1 MNKLIYGKNNIERIV
16 SIEPKEDIIE
26 IFIED
31 KEGNVC
37 SQIQKNAYW
46 ILSNKQI
53 DNKFVCLKGDLYYK
67 YGRQFK
73 NKKDFYIAKKAYQE
87 HDIFSISDSKEAI
100 MVKDGYTYFKGM
112 KYDEVS
118 TLSFDIETTGLTHDT
133 NSKVLIISNTFR
145 KNGKIIRKL
154 FGINDYNSQAEM
166 LYAWI
171 NWVKEI
177 NPSLLIGHNIN
188 GFDFPYINYV
198 CNMEGIDFSIGRDG
212 SNIKINTNYEATFRV
227 DGNRDLH
234 YHKVYCYGREIID
247 TMFLAYRYDIGK
259 KYESYA
265 LKPIIKTEGLEASDR
280 VFYDASKIKDN
291 YKNLEEWEKIKAY
304 AMFDADDALKLY
316 DLFAPAF
323 FYMTQSI
330 PKSFQSVTESASGS
344 QINSIMIRSYL
355 QEARSLPKQSE
366 EIKYQG
372 AISFGNPGIYRN
384 VFKIDVASLY
394 PSIMIQHKVHDPEKD
409 PNRNFLQLVETFT
422 SLRLEYKKKA
432 KENKY
437 CDDLQASYKIFINS
451 CYGFLGTGGLLFNS
465 PSNAEFVTKT
475 GREVLQKA
483 LDWAE
488 QRNFKIVNADT
499 DSISFVKNNEDP
511 MTDIERNELLK
522 SVNSLYPEKIRFEDD
537 GYYHTVIVMKAKNY
551 VLYDGKNIK
560 IKGSAL
566 KATGKEKA
574 LKEFIREIINTILN
588 HKTNY
593 TEIYHKYVKE
603 ANDIKDINRWASR
616 KTISEKTKLS
626 KRTNE
631 TKIMDA
637 IEGTSYAEGDRVY
650 VYFKDDE
657 SLGLVENFDGSYN
670 KSKMIKK
677 VFETSRTFSDILPV
691 KDLFI
696 NYSLQKNIN
705 KVKNL

>member
-1 MNKLIYGKNNIERIV
+1 
-16 SIEPKEDIIE
+16 
-26 IFIED
+26 
-31 KEGNVC
+31 
-37 SQIQKNAYW
+37 
-46 ILSNKQI
+46 
-53 DNKFVCLKGDLYYK
+53 
-67 YGRQFK
+67 
-73 NKKDFYIAKKAYQE
+73 
-87 HDIFSISDSKEAI
+87 
-100 MVKDGYTYFKGM
+100 
-112 KYDEVS
+112 
-118 TLSFDIETTGLTHDT
+118 
-133 NSKVLIISNTFR
+133 
-145 KNGKIIRKL
+145 
-154 FGINDYNSQAEM
+154 
-166 LYAWI
+166 
-171 NWVKEI
+171 
-177 NPSLLIGHNIN
+177 
-188 GFDFPYINYV
+188 
-198 CNMEGIDFSIGRDG
+198 
-212 SNIKINTNYEATFRV
+212 
-227 DGNRDLH
+227 
-234 YHKVYCYGREIID
+234 
-247 TMFLAYRYDIGK
+247 
-259 KYESYA
+259 
-265 LKPIIKTEGLEASDR
+265 
-280 VFYDASKIKDN
+280 
-291 YKNLEEWEKIKAY
+291 
-304 AMFDADDALKLY
+304 
-316 DLFAPAF
+316 
-323 FYMTQSI
+323 
-330 PKSFQSVTESASGS
+330 
-344 QINSIMIRSYL
+344 
-355 QEARSLPKQSE
+355 
-366 EIKYQG
+366 
-372 AISFGNPGIYRN
+372 
-384 VFKIDVASLY
+384 
-394 PSIMIQHKVHDPEKD
+394 
-409 PNRNFLQLVETFT
+409 
-422 SLRLEYKKKA
+422 
-432 KENKY
+432 
-437 CDDLQASYKIFINS
+437 
-451 CYGFLGTGGLLFNS
+451 
-465 PSNAEFVTKT
+465 
-475 GREVLQKA
+475 
-483 LDWAE
+483 
-488 QRNFKIVNADT
+488 
-499 DSISFVKNNEDP
+499 